1 MPKPLTEPVLRR
13 LTTEA
18 LVSFLGQAER
28 FEAVLR
34 PGSDLVLCR
43 EPVAD
48 LNYVVAGKGA
58 SDDSFRAACE
68 TCLSQQIPFLAI
80 IFPEAGARPAEV
92 AAELGLEY
100 AVDFPIMVRD
110 DRPIE
115 PSGNDSVVV
124 EPETGTADALRGI
137 GVVSAAFHMPLN
149 SPALEIYSA
158 SIEGRLVGSVTL
170 THHGDTVGIWAMA
183 TDPEVQSRGI
193 GRRLL
198 STAMSECRESGARRF
213 FLGATPAGFP
223 LYEKLGFET
232 RVVTSVWVSGE
243 TGQA

>member
-1 MPKPLTEPVLRR
+1 M
-13 LTTEA
+13 
-18 LVSFLGQAER
+18 
-28 FEAVLR
+28 
-34 PGSDLVLCR
+34 
-43 EPVAD
+43 
-48 LNYVVAGKGA
+48 AGKGA

-137 GVVSAAFHMPLN
+137 GVVSAAFQMPLDSAKRALPPATVN

-198 STAMSECRESGARRF
+198 STAMSKCRESGARRF

-232 RVVTSVWVSGE
+232 RAVTSVWVSGE